1 MTNVLRFKMNFEK
14 EVNANITLFNQD
26 GKILLFQPYKKVNSQ
41 IEQIDVQNLVA
52 GLYYIRVST
61 DSGTKTLSFV
71 KE

>member
-1 MTNVLRFKMNFEK
+1 MEK
-14 EVNANITLFNQD
+14 YLV
-26 GKILLFQPYKKVNSQ
+26 FQPLQESKVSQ

-61 DSGTKTLSFV
+61 DTGTKTLSFV